1 MSKKRKKKRRLQMQ
15 SRPRPKVDV
24 SVEPV
29 GDNPQAQ
36 RMLANAQAIL
46 EWGTYPCP
54 ECGTLLQPAG
64 GDLVAGL
71 RFHCPN
77 PDCHYEAEWGSWG
90 SF

>member
-29 GDNPQAQ
+29 EDNPQAQ

-46 EWGTYPCP
+46 EWDTYPCP
-54 ECGTLLQPAG
+54 ECGTLVETVEPDTEDSDLHFRCPKPNCGYKATWG
-64 GDLVAGL
+64 GM
-71 RFHCPN
+71 F
-77 PDCHYEAEWGSWG
+77 
-90 SF
+90 